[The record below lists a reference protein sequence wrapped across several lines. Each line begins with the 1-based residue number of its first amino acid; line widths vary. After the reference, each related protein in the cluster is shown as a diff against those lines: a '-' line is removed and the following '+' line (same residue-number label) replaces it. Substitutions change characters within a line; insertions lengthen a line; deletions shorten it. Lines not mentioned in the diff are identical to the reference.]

1 MMSSD
6 TEQGGGL
13 DVSASRGE
21 GVVDAVRSAESLSE
35 LADVLDADSEHDAYF
50 EAKRI
55 WREHT
60 DGWFGS
66 SYGGG
71 DTLPGDR
78 VVVDGHDFH
87 VHGVTH
93 SGTDEEREFL
103 REQVSRFHD
112 DGATVYCE
120 QGIRPLYFEDYPGA
134 CEMDDY
140 TWSVEKLKELGVED
154 PALETPP
161 SEFEGVAENI
171 DGLKSRLRDSVFA
184 LVKSGSAVY
193 GDRFTDALGD
203 VVSGFL
209 TSHVDASRGDD
220 FESYRMTREVA
231 RNPERLGELQAYYR
245 RNLLPQPLESDWMR
259 KHDPEIEVFTH
270 ARNERMADY
279 AVYHNEDDEEVHLIV
294 GAAHQPG
301 VVYYLEQHRDG
312 ERTVE
317 DFELFG

>member
-1 MMSSD
+1 MSSG
-6 TEQGGGL
+6 TEEGGGSGAS
-13 DVSASRGE
+13 VSPE
-21 GVVDAVRSAESLSE
+21 CVLDAVRSAGSLSE
-35 LADVLDADSEHDAYF
+35 LTDVFDADSEHDVYF
-50 EAKRI
+50 EAKRL

-60 DGWFGS
+60 DGWFES
-66 SYGGG
+66 SYDG
-71 DTLPGDR
+71 DGAFPGDR
-78 VVVDGHDFH
+78 IVVDGHEFH

-103 REQVSRFHD
+103 RKHVSSFHEG
-112 DGATVYCE
+112 GATVYCE

-140 TWSVEKLKELGVED
+140 RWSVEKLNELDVED
-154 PALETPP
+154 PAFDIPP
-161 SEFEGVAENI
+161 SEFKEVSENV
-171 DGLKSRLRDSVFA
+171 DGMKSKLRDSVFA
-184 LVKSGSAVY
+184 LVESGRAIY
-193 GDRFTDALGD
+193 GERFTEAVGD
-203 VVSGFL
+203 VVSDLL

-220 FESYRMTREVA
+220 FESFRLTREVA

-245 RNLLPQPLESDWMR
+245 RKLLPQPIESDWMR
-259 KHDPEIEVFTH
+259 KHDPEIEVLTH

-301 VVYYLEQHRDG
+301 VVYYLERHRDG
-312 ERTVE
+312 ERTVK

>member
-1 MMSSD
+1 MDVGVGSS
-6 TEQGGGL
+6 
-13 DVSASRGE
+13 E
-21 GVVDAVRSAESLSE
+21 GVVDAVRSTESLSE
-35 LADVLDADSEHDAYF
+35 LADVLDADSEHEAYF
-50 EAKRI
+50 EAKEI

-60 DGWFGS
+60 DGWFES
-66 SYGGG
+66 SYDEG
-71 DTLPGDR
+71 LPGDR
-78 VVVDGHDFH
+78 IVIDGHDFH

-93 SGTDEEREFL
+93 TGTDEERDFL
-103 REQVSRFHD
+103 RKHVSRFHD
-112 DGATVYCE
+112 KGTTVYCE
-120 QGIRPLYFEDYPGA
+120 QGIRSMYFEDFPGV
-134 CEMDDY
+134 CEMDDCS
-140 TWSVEKLKELGVED
+140 WSTEKAKELAAEEIARGTQ
-154 PALETPP
+154 L
-161 SEFEGVAENI
+161 SEFEDIPEDP

-184 LVKSGSAVY
+184 LVESGSAVY

-209 TSHVDASRGDD
+209 TSHVDASKGDD
-220 FESYRMTREVA
+220 FESYRTTREVA
-231 RNPERLGELQAYYR
+231 RNPKRLGELQAYYR

-279 AVYHNEDDEEVHLIV
+279 AVYHNEEDEEVHLIV